1 MSLMNIKVDFLRK
14 DILLQGYQC
23 ENIIFHA
30 IFPWQVQ
37 IYKVETNV
45 HVKKIYRQIMNT
57 IGSIPP
63 ESGEILG

>member
-14 DILLQGYQC
+14 DILSQGYQC

-45 HVKKIYRQIMNT
+45 HVKKYISANNEYNK
-57 IGSIPP
+57 
-63 ESGEILG
+63 

>member
-14 DILLQGYQC
+14 DILSQGYQC

-45 HVKKIYRQIMNT
+45 HVKNIYRQIMNT

-63 ESGEILG
+63 ESGGILG

>member
-1 MSLMNIKVDFLRK
+1 MNIKVDFLRK
-14 DILLQGYQC
+14 DILSQGYQC

-45 HVKKIYRQIMNT
+45 HVEKYISANNEYNR
-57 IGSIPP
+57 
-63 ESGEILG
+63 